1 MSWVANEVAECRLK
15 DQRLT
20 QRLAVIVERLGAKPT
35 ASIPAA
41 CQGWGETQAT
51 YRFLSNE
58 RITAEE
64 ILAGHGQATVKRI
77 AAEPVVLIVQDTT
90 FLEYIKNGEGKGLG
104 TLRET
109 SREEHLLH
117 PSVAFTPARVNLGV
131 LTHRFWQRPEEPVGH
146 LRAQRPIEEKESYRW
161 LVGYE
166 MACAVQRRCP
176 ETLVVS
182 VADREGDIHEWF
194 LDAAERDE
202 EERAAFVI
210 RAKCN
215 RRIAAQPQD
224 TYLWEA
230 LKAAPVLG
238 QTTIE
243 VVAQAKRAA
252 RQACLTV
259 RALAVTFNRG
269 RRRGGHLPPV
279 RVHAVYV
286 KEEGPPPGE
295 EPLEWMLLTNL
306 PVDDFTTAQ
315 VILRWYQARWEIELY
330 FRILKQGCQIEKLRL
345 EAPERLERCLAIYML
360 IAWRLHH
367 LTHLA
372 RAYPNGPCSIVFE
385 AKEWRTIYLIHHHKR
400 PPQKPPPLRMMTRM
414 LAQLGG
420 FLARKGDGE
429 PGVETVWR
437 GYMEMRRAV
446 HTLALAKAAGV

>member
-1 MSWVANEVAECRLK
+1 
-15 DQRLT
+15 
-20 QRLAVIVERLGAKPT
+20 
-35 ASIPAA
+35 
-41 CQGWGETQAT
+41 
-51 YRFLSNE
+51 
-58 RITAEE
+58 
-64 ILAGHGQATVKRI
+64 
-77 AAEPVVLIVQDTT
+77 
-90 FLEYIKNGEGKGLG
+90 
-104 TLRET
+104 
-109 SREEHLLH
+109 
-117 PSVAFTPARVNLGV
+117 
-131 LTHRFWQRPEEPVGH
+131 
-146 LRAQRPIEEKESYRW
+146 
-161 LVGYE
+161 

-286 KEEGPPPGE
+286 KEEGPPLGE
-295 EPLEWMLLTNL
+295 EQQFWVRGKRRREGRARAPASDRSRKPRLVWLGAGGGKCRRRPNARTVAWQETHVRAHRLAERWRGSE
-306 PVDDFTTAQ
+306 
-315 VILRWYQARWEIELY
+315 ILRVISDDGVPLGT
-330 FRILKQGCQIEKLRL
+330 RIRVVQID
-345 EAPERLERCLAIYML
+345 
-360 IAWRLHH
+360 
-367 LTHLA
+367 
-372 RAYPNGPCSIVFE
+372 V
-385 AKEWRTIYLIHHHKR
+385 
-400 PPQKPPPLRMMTRM
+400 
-414 LAQLGG
+414 
-420 FLARKGDGE
+420 
-429 PGVETVWR
+429 
-437 GYMEMRRAV
+437 
-446 HTLALAKAAGV
+446 